1 MTPRIKALHSQTA
14 VVSIIVKVNKGEDP
28 KKTFTDKMG
37 EALVF
42 LREAG
47 LDKDVAILHIDHL
60 GGVLSSKRR
69 IQKKLDVPKYIMDMR
84 RFFYINAVNQPS
96 GRSIKCSALMYF
108 TSNPK
113 KLLAEAGANLKN
125 LGVGIYHREL
135 QEVETVSEHVLLG
148 AQMSIRVEDVE
159 IEFRVCKATQGNQ
172 ERRELQ
178 GPWDLPIAITKDFA
192 PGMPWESDKDKS
204 RGSGPRT
211 SLPCPGLVPLT
222 GSITVP

>member
-113 KLLAEAGANLKN
+113 KLLAEAGSR
-125 LGVGIYHREL
+125 GQS
-135 QEVETVSEHVLLG
+135 QES
-148 AQMSIRVEDVE
+148 
-159 IEFRVCKATQGNQ
+159 
-172 ERRELQ
+172 RR
-178 GPWDLPIAITKDFA
+178 WDLPQGT
-192 PGMPWESDKDKS
+192 PGS
-204 RGSGPRT
+204 RNSIRTCVIGRANVNTSRRCGDRVSSLQSHSRQSRKERTTRTMGSAYCDYQRLCSRDAVGIRQR
-211 SLPCPGLVPLT
+211 
-222 GSITVP
+222 